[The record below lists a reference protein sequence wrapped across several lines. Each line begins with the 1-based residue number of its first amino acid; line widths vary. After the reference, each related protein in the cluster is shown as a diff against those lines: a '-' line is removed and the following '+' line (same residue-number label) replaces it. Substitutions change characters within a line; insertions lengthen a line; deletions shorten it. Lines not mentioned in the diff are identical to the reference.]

1 MKDFIK
7 DLAKKLNILVRH
19 NSTIGI
25 EVEIDICR
33 LRNSIE
39 TVFDVGANYGQTAI
53 RFSKA
58 FPSAIIHSFEP
69 VESNFRILKKKTY
82 RYSKVLLVKEGLDSH
97 PGRARDWSIGESGW
111 A

>member
-33 LRNSIE
+33 LRNSIQ

-69 VESNFRILKKKTY
+69 VESNFRILKKKDFPIFK
-82 RYSKVLLVKEGLDSH
+82 SIISQ
-97 PGRARDWSIGESGW
+97 GRFRQPSW
-111 A
+111 